1 MSKLATNKQLVDRLD
16 IQEKDDQ
23 QILLRVESALLS
35 ATAHMARLLRTEF
48 DRRTLVD
55 TWWLSDEEFP
65 HHRHRTQL
73 RLTRGFVDPD
83 ETFELRLDP
92 ILNQIQD
99 QDAIQSEL
107 VRLGA
112 ERGTVVITTTD
123 SRRPLFRPFI
133 LRDRTYAQVNY
144 TAGFKTKV
152 DTTAPKNCPAKV
164 YRKVPE
170 WLEEGALQMAREI
183 YLVDVESEAVI
194 AAASTGGRNA
204 RNVRNLGT
212 ILTTFETQLSTH
224 IRFLPSWQAPL
235 YEAEDFVV
243 TP

>member
-35 ATAHMARLLRTEF
+35 ATSHMARILRTDF
-48 DRRTLVD
+48 DRRTLLD

-73 RLTRGFVDPD
+73 RLSRGFVDAS
-83 ETFELRLDP
+83 ETVELRLDP
-92 ILNQIQD
+92 ILNQVQD
-99 QDAIQSEL
+99 QDPIQSDL
-107 VRLGA
+107 VFLGA
-112 ERGTVVITTTD
+112 ERGTIALTTTD
-123 SRRPLFRPFI
+123 SRRPLFRPFV
-133 LRDRTYAQVNY
+133 LRDLTYCQVNY

-152 DTTAPKNCPAKV
+152 DTSAPKNCPGKV
-164 YRKVPE
+164 YKNVPE
-170 WLEEGALQMAREI
+170 WLEEGALQMAREL
-183 YLVDVESEAVI
+183 YLVDVESEIVV
-194 AAASTGGRNA
+194 AAAAEAGRAA
-204 RNVRNLGT
+204 RNVRGLGT
-212 ILTTFETQLSTH
+212 LLTRYETLVSAK

-235 YEAEDFVV
+235 YEPEDYVV